1 MTARPDWVTP
11 PGAGRLAVRQALVV
25 ALIGLALAAVL
36 SALEVSRDFTESE
49 AMERRNIEQM
59 LAVLSEPAAQAG
71 YHLNAQAAAVV
82 VKAALSL
89 SPVREAVLRNDFG
102 EILAEGRNDQLTADD
117 GAWWARFVAPTQEHR
132 LPLSHGPGAKRVGE
146 LRIVTAAGPR
156 VQRFLH
162 SAWRDIAV
170 SVLSILVVTLV
181 LGVWFHATL
190 TRPLRAIARRI
201 RRDPLD
207 DAPAP
212 RTELA
217 RADEIGE
224 IARAFERYQR
234 EARERTAS
242 IEASASALAASELRH
257 RRIVETAGEGVW
269 QVDQQG
275 ITTLANEAMA
285 RMLGT
290 TLAQLQGRSLFDFMD
305 EEGQRLAEQL
315 LLGRRGGGSERHEL
329 RFRRADGRELW
340 AEVASCPITGADG
353 QHTGV
358 LAMVT
363 DATERRHRDEE
374 LRASNT
380 RLRSMVADLERHKQD
395 MAQIAELN
403 ELLQSARTETE
414 AFDVIRAVGERLF
427 AGSSG
432 GLSIA
437 GSGDEMIRVA
447 AWGTPAWVPARYER
461 QACWAIRRGGPHLQ
475 APGHGVH
482 CSHYVGDGACRFLCT
497 PLSVEGRLLGLLHL
511 GDRAGTED
519 ELLDDATRRRVEL
532 FGEVIKLGLSNLRL
546 RESLRDQALHDALT
560 GLPNRRLFD
569 ETLPRELARCVRSGQ
584 ALTVAIIDVDHFKR
598 FNDHYGHDTGDRV
611 LRAVAATLL
620 RGIRSGDLACR
631 YGGDE
636 FLCLLV
642 GTTAAEAQA
651 RFVELLAQ
659 APVAEDPGKGVLPE
673 PVTFTVGLAGAPESG
688 TVAADLLRAADAA
701 LYAAKARGGHRV
713 ELAVRHPFGTPGAQA
728 PHLQPG

>member
-1 MTARPDWVTP
+1 
-11 PGAGRLAVRQALVV
+11 
-25 ALIGLALAAVL
+25 
-36 SALEVSRDFTESE
+36 
-49 AMERRNIEQM
+49 
-59 LAVLSEPAAQAG
+59 
-71 YHLNAQAAAVV
+71 
-82 VKAALSL
+82 
-89 SPVREAVLRNDFG
+89 
-102 EILAEGRNDQLTADD
+102 
-117 GAWWARFVAPTQEHR
+117 
-132 LPLSHGPGAKRVGE
+132 
-146 LRIVTAAGPR
+146 
-156 VQRFLH
+156 
-162 SAWRDIAV
+162 
-170 SVLSILVVTLV
+170 
-181 LGVWFHATL
+181 
-190 TRPLRAIARRI
+190 
-201 RRDPLD
+201 
-207 DAPAP
+207 
-212 RTELA
+212 
-217 RADEIGE
+217 
-224 IARAFERYQR
+224 
-234 EARERTAS
+234 
-242 IEASASALAASELRH
+242 LRH

-290 TLAQLQGRSLFDFMD
+290 TVALLHGRPLFDFMD
-305 EEGQRLAEQL
+305 EEGQRLAAQL

-447 AWGTPAWVPARYER
+447 AWGSPPGCRRATSGRPAGPSGAAARTCRHRGMACTAATTPAT
-461 QACWAIRRGGPHLQ
+461 
-475 APGHGVH
+475 AP
-482 CSHYVGDGACRFLCT
+482 CRLLCT

-511 GDRAGTED
+511 GDGAGTGD
-519 ELLDDATRRRVEL
+519 ALLDDATRRRVEL

-546 RESLRDQALHDALT
+546 RDSLRDQALHDALT

-598 FNDHYGHDTGDRV
+598 FNDHYGHDMGDRV

-659 APVAEDPGKGVLPE
+659 APVADDPGNGVLPE
-673 PVTFTVGLAGAPESG
+673 PVTFTIGLASAPESG
-688 TVAADLLRAADAA
+688 TLAADLLRAADAA

-713 ELAVRHPFGTPGAQA
+713 ELAVRQPSGTAGAQ
-728 PHLQPG
+728 PTHLQPG